1 MSLNSKL
8 MFVGLLLSFLF
19 VLGLVCVEKTQ
30 AQNTSI
36 FIFTKNLKLGDNS
49 SDVKQLQ
56 VFLNK
61 DPDTRIAAFGVG
73 SAGNETT
80 YFGNMTKLA
89 VMRFQTKYRQEIL
102 DVSGLTSPTGFF
114 GQASINKMNTLLLLS
129 TVSSNDEN
137 VNQNLLPPANISMP
151 VISDVSKVSVAS
163 GETLTITGDFSGK
176 SIVHF
181 DDTAIL
187 DAKIISSK
195 QINVTV
201 PNKSGISLVW
211 VSNEY
216 GDSRADFPMFVLIG
230 VPVTERINKLTAQN
244 NIIHNKAIDPLNQ

>member
-1 MSLNSKL
+1 
-8 MFVGLLLSFLF
+8 MFVGLLSSFLF
-19 VLGLVCVEKTQ
+19 VSGLVCVEKTQ

-36 FIFTKNLKLGDNS
+36 FIFTKNLKLSDNN

-56 VFLNK
+56 IILNK
-61 DPDTRIAAFGVG
+61 DADTRVATFGVG
-73 SAGNETT
+73 SPGNETT

-89 VMRFQTKYRQEIL
+89 VMRFQAKYRQEIL
-102 DVSGLTSPTGFF
+102 DVSGLSSPTGFF

-129 TVSSNDEN
+129 TVSSNSN
-137 VNQNLLPPANISMP
+137 NNANQNLLPPANISMP
-151 VISDVSKVSVAS
+151 VISDVSKVSVAP
-163 GETLTITGDFSGK
+163 GETLTITGNFSGK

-181 DDTAIL
+181 DDMEIL
-187 DAKIISSK
+187 DAKIINSK

-201 PNKSGISLVW
+201 PNKSRISLVW

-230 VPVTERINKLTAQN
+230 EPVADKINKLTAQN
-244 NIIHNKAIDPLNQ
+244 NIIHNKAIDPINQ